1 MRRYG
6 ASPPA
11 PFSGAFDGKSEGEAI
26 GTVNSLDKG
35 DFRQN
40 NPRYAGHNLA
50 RNRDLFASFM
60 DIAKELNVTA
70 AQLSLAWLLHQGE
83 DIIPIP
89 GTRRFERV
97 DENADASAIKL
108 NSATLQRINELA
120 RPGLAK
126 GATLV

>member
-11 PFSGAFDGKSEGEAI
+11 PFSGAFGGKSDGEAI

-40 NPRYAGHNLA
+40 NPRYAGDNLA
-50 RNRDLFASFM
+50 RNRDLFAPFM
-60 DIAKELNVTA
+60 DIAKELNVTP
-70 AQLSLAWLLHQGE
+70 AQLSLAWLLHQGK